1 MLLAKAQGL
10 PTVCPGADK
19 RDGDD
24 EQQGKVFTP
33 SMSRRGS
40 SGGGKGCRGQSRGG
54 ASRQGAKDFLEAKVS
69 RVVKTRLRRPHQSD
83 NSLEEKKNH

>member
-1 MLLAKAQGL
+1 MLLAEAQGL

-33 SMSRRGS
+33 SMSRRSGS
-40 SGGGKGCRGQSRGG
+40 DGVGVGVGQSREGQQARSQGLPGG
-54 ASRQGAKDFLEAKVS
+54 EGEPSF
-69 RVVKTRLRRPHQSD
+69 
-83 NSLEEKKNH
+83 